1 MSRLRRFV
9 PHLLVLIPAFLGL
22 PSAALTAQ
30 PVEPSLF
37 SDLRWRSIGPFR
49 AGWATC
55 IEGIP
60 DQPDTFYFGAVGG
73 GVWKTD
79 DAGRS
84 WMPLMDH
91 ESAAAIG
98 AIAIAPSD
106 PKVIY
111 AGTGQPEPRYDV
123 ISGDGVF
130 RSGDGGRTWTK
141 RGLQETRYIGR
152 ILVDPRDPNVVLVAA
167 VGHIFGPNRERGV
180 FRSTD
185 GGATWTQPLFVDENT
200 GAVDLAADPK
210 NPDVVYASTWQFRN
224 YPWLSYFK
232 PNIGPGSAVHK
243 STDGGKTWKR
253 LTGGGWPAAVVGRIG
268 LAVSPGGRVWAL
280 VDAPPPPPAP
290 AAAEPGR
297 AAAPPAGLYRSDD
310 GGASWTQ
317 VNATPGLST
326 YYFGRITPDPVN
338 PDVLYV
344 MGQSIRRTRD
354 GGKTF
359 TITKGA
365 PGGDDY
371 HHLWINPKHPE
382 RMATGADQGAI
393 VTINGGRTWSDWYN
407 QPTGQFYHVE
417 TDDRFPYWVY
427 SGQQDMGTI
436 GASSRGDS
444 GGLTFREWHPV
455 GADERG
461 WDVPDPSDPE
471 IVYGTGLGG
480 SVIRFD
486 GRTGQGTLI
495 SPIVE
500 GTYAR
505 RPTEVKHRYTWIT
518 PLAVSKKKPHAIY
531 HASQVVF
538 RSTDRGQSWTIV
550 SPDLTGAVEGTPGC
564 DGEITLANA
573 RPCGFGVIYAI
584 ALSPRDENEIWV
596 GTDSG
601 LIQLTRDGGKNWQN
615 VTPKNLPAWSKVA
628 ILDVSPLE
636 PGVVYAAVDSHRLDD
651 FAPHLLRTR
660 DYGKTWTA
668 ITTGLPPKQYTTTV
682 RADPVRKGLL
692 YAGTVGGVFVSF
704 DDGAHWQPLQLNFPT
719 AWVEDLQVHGN
730 DLVAATNGRALW
742 ILDGLAPL
750 RQITS
755 SVPGAKAHLFAPAP
769 AVRVRRNI
777 NHDTPLPP
785 ETPMGKNPPT
795 GAILD
800 YVLPRDASGP
810 LTIEILDS
818 RGTVVRKYSSD
829 DKPETLSARR
839 YFADDW
845 VKPEPPPSAAAG
857 HHRFV
862 WDLRGPRPRAE
873 SYDYSIAA
881 IWGEN
886 TPIEPEGPL
895 VVPGSYTVRLTA
907 GGTAVTQTV
916 TVEPDPRASATRADY
931 VQQYELAVRTASEMD
946 RTADALAQVRAR
958 LKSDSGANAKQ
969 LQSTERTLVR
979 LSARLSGLFSAIESG
994 DAAPSIQAVAEL
1006 ADIHATLEKEMGPT
1020 PNR

>member
-9 PHLLVLIPAFLGL
+9 PGLLLLIPAFLAL
-22 PSAALTAQ
+22 PSGALSAQ
-30 PVEPSLF
+30 PFDQSLF

-49 AGWATC
+49 SGWATC

-84 WMPLMDH
+84 WTSLFDH

-111 AGTGQPEPRYDV
+111 VGTGHPEPRYDV

-130 RSGDGGRTWTK
+130 RSGDGGRSWTK

-167 VGHIFGPNRERGV
+167 LGHIFGPNRERGV

-185 GGATWTQPLFVDENT
+185 GGATWSQPLFVDENT

-210 NPDVVYASTWQFRN
+210 NPDVIYAAAWQFRN

-232 PNIGPGSAVHK
+232 PNIGPGSAVYK
-243 STDGGKTWKR
+243 STDGGKIWKR
-253 LTGGGWPAAVVGRIG
+253 LAGGGWPNAVVGRIG

-280 VDAPPPPPAP
+280 VDAPAPVPSPAD
-290 AAAEPGR
+290 AGR
-297 AAAPPAGLYRSDD
+297 AATPPAGLYRSDD
-310 GGASWTQ
+310 AGAAWTQ

-326 YYFGRITPDPVN
+326 YYFGRVTPDPTN
-338 PDVLYV
+338 PDVVYV
-344 MGQSIRRTRD
+344 MGQSIRRSQD

-393 VTINGGRTWSDWYN
+393 VTVNGGRTWSDWYN

-427 SGQQDMGTI
+427 SGQQDMGTV
-436 GASSRGDS
+436 GTSSRGDS

-486 GRTGQGTLI
+486 GRTGQGTNI

-500 GTYAR
+500 STYAR
-505 RPTEVKHRYTWIT
+505 KPTEVKHRYTWIT
-518 PLAVSKKKPHAIY
+518 PLAVSRKKPHAIY
-531 HASQVVF
+531 HASQVLF
-538 RSTDRGQSWTIV
+538 RSTNRGRSWTIV
-550 SPDLTGAVEGTPGC
+550 SPDLTGAVEGTSGC

-584 ALSPRDENEIWV
+584 ALSPDENEIWV

-601 LIQLTRDGGKNWQN
+601 LIQLTRDGGRSWQN

-628 ILDVSPLE
+628 ILDLSALE
-636 PGVVYAAVDSHRLDD
+636 PGVVYAAIDSHRLDD
-651 FAPHLLRTR
+651 FAPHLLKTR
-660 DYGKTWTA
+660 DFGKTWTA
-668 ITTGLPPKQYTTTV
+668 ITTGLPPKQYTTVV

-692 YAGTVGGVFVSF
+692 YAGTLGGVFVSF
-704 DDGAHWQPLQLNFPT
+704 DEGAHWQPLQLNFPT

-750 RQITS
+750 RQLSS
-755 SVPGAKAHLFAPAP
+755 SVPGDKVHLFAPSP
-769 AVRVRRNI
+769 AIRVRRNI

-800 YVLPRDASGP
+800 YVVPRDASGP

-818 RGTVVRKYSSD
+818 RGDVVRKYSSE
-829 DKPETLSARR
+829 DKPESLTARR

-845 VKPEPPPSAAAG
+845 VKPAPPPSAAAG

-881 IWGEN
+881 IWGED

-907 GGTAVTQTV
+907 GGTTVTQAL
-916 TVEPDPRASATRADY
+916 TVEPDPRASASRADY
-931 VQQYELAVRTASEMD
+931 VQQYELATRTATEME

-958 LKSDSGANAKQ
+958 RKKADAPDAKQ
-969 LQSTERTLVR
+969 LESAEKVLGR
-979 LSARLSGLFSAIESG
+979 LSARLSGLFSTIESG
-994 DAAPSIQAVAEL
+994 DAAPSVQAVAEL
-1006 ADIHATLEKEMGPT
+1006 ADIHAALEKVVGST
-1020 PNR
+1020 PNQ

>member
-1 MSRLRRFV
+1 MSRPRRFV
-9 PHLLVLIPAFLGL
+9 PRLLFLIPAFLVIL
-22 PSAALTAQ
+22 SFPASAQ
-30 PVEPSLF
+30 PIPPSLF

-84 WMPLMDH
+84 WIPLFEH

-98 AIAIAPSD
+98 AIGIAPSD
-106 PKVIY
+106 PNVIY
-111 AGTGQPEPRYDV
+111 AGTGHPEPRYDV

-130 RSGDGGRTWTK
+130 RSGDAGRTWTK
-141 RGLQETRYIGR
+141 RGLENTRHIGR
-152 ILVDPRDPNVVLVAA
+152 ILVDPRNPNVVLVAA
-167 VGHIFGPNRERGV
+167 LGHIFGPNRERGIY
-180 FRSTD
+180 RSTD

-200 GAVDLAADPK
+200 GAVDLAADPG
-210 NPDVVYASTWQFRN
+210 NPDVIYAAVWQLRN

-232 PNIGPGSAVHK
+232 PNVGPGSAVYK

-253 LTGGGWPAAVVGRIG
+253 LAGGGWPTGNIGRIG

-280 VDAPPPPPAP
+280 VDAQAYLASLEPVHAGPAV
-290 AAAEPGR
+290 
-297 AAAPPAGLYRSDD
+297 AGLYRSEDA
-310 GGASWTQ
+310 GATWSQ

-326 YYFGRITPDPVN
+326 YYFGRITPDPRN

-344 MGQSIRRTRD
+344 MGQSIKRTQD

-359 TITKGA
+359 TIVKGA
-365 PGGDDY
+365 TGGDDY

-393 VTINGGRTWSDWYN
+393 VTVNGGKTWSDWYN

-436 GASSRGDS
+436 GTTSRGDS
-444 GGLTFREWHPV
+444 GGVTFREWHPV

-480 SVIRFD
+480 NVIRYD
-486 GRTGQGTLI
+486 GRTGQGTNI
-495 SPIVE
+495 SPVVE

-531 HASQVVF
+531 HASQVLF
-538 RSTDRGQSWTIV
+538 RSTDRGQSWAEV
-550 SPDLTGAVEGTPGC
+550 SPDLTGAVAGTSGC
-564 DGEITLANA
+564 DGDITLANA
-573 RPCGFGVIYAI
+573 RPCGFGVIYTI
-584 ALSPRDENEIWV
+584 ALSRRDENEIWV

-601 LIQLTRDGGKNWQN
+601 LIQRTGDGGKTWQN

-628 ILDVSPLE
+628 SLDVSALE
-636 PGVVYAAVDSHRLDD
+636 PGTVYAAIDSHRLDD
-651 FAPHLLRTR
+651 FAPHLLRTH
-660 DYGKTWTA
+660 DSGKTWNA
-668 ITTGLPPKQYTTTV
+668 ITTGLPPSQYATV
-682 RADPVRKGLL
+682 VRTDPVRQGLL
-692 YAGTVGGVFVSF
+692 YAGTLGGAFVSF
-704 DDGAHWQPLQLNFPT
+704 DDGAHWQTLQSNLPT
-719 AWVEDLQVHGN
+719 VWVEDLQVHGN
-730 DLVAATNGRALW
+730 DLVAATNGRSLW
-742 ILDGLAPL
+742 ILDGIAPL
-750 RQITS
+750 RQLRP
-755 SVPGAKAHLFAPAP
+755 SVAAEAVHLFEPAP

-795 GAILD
+795 GGILD
-800 YVLPRDASGP
+800 YTLARDVSGP

-818 RGTVVRKYSSD
+818 RGTVVRKYSSAD
-829 DKPETLSARR
+829 APEKVEARR
-839 YFADDW
+839 YFAQEW
-845 VKPEPPPSAAAG
+845 LKPTPPPSAAAG

-862 WDLRGPRPRAE
+862 WDLRGARPKAE

-881 IWGEN
+881 IWGED
-886 TPIEPEGPL
+886 TPVEPEGPL
-895 VVPGSYTVRLTA
+895 VAPGRYTVRLTA
-907 GGTAVTQTV
+907 GGVTVTQPLM
-916 TVEPDPRASATRADY
+916 VEPDPRVATSREDY
-931 VQQYELAVRTASEMD
+931 VRQYELATRTAAEMD
-946 RTADALAQVRAR
+946 RTADALAKVRAR
-958 LKSDSGANAKQ
+958 RKEDPANAK
-969 LQSTERTLVR
+969 LQSAEKVLGR
-979 LSARLSGLFSAIESG
+979 LSARLSGLISAIESG
-994 DAAPSIQAVAEL
+994 DSAPTVQAVAEL
-1006 ADIHATLEKEMGPT
+1006 ADIHATLEKVVGSTLSP
-1020 PNR
+1020 